1 MFLLVC
7 FPHYA
12 LNELVSSPMNNDVV
26 NSVSFIK
33 MTRKKKIFFFFN
45 YSFTSTTMCTCVNLT
60 LTVTYLSINNGSA
73 RLLIIYKISDNTMS
87 QTTQC
92 LRKHK
97 VSENTNYHTVQVL
110 DSTP

>member
-33 MTRKKKIFFFFN
+33 MTRKKKFFFFFQLLFYIN
-45 YSFTSTTMCTCVNLT
+45 YNVYMC
-60 LTVTYLSINNGSA
+60 
-73 RLLIIYKISDNTMS
+73 
-87 QTTQC
+87 Q
-92 LRKHK
+92 
-97 VSENTNYHTVQVL
+97 L
-110 DSTP
+110 DSYGDVSFDK